1 MSTMPNDT
9 PGEDDPRCPPPSQP
23 QPKEQDGP
31 YTAVVYVHG
40 MGSQKRYEEVSHLVD
55 ALDDYATG
63 RDESAAAAAKKNHT
77 KWDDTKR
84 DYLTRI
90 LAYTEKNET
99 PNENTSYI
107 RVSHKPEGKQSHE
120 LKPYRF
126 HEVYWAPV
134 TADGAPPRAIFYWLL
149 QQVSKPWQILRTP
162 WRDRQRYRRAILHR
176 MQSDLQRTGR
186 DPFIGDD
193 LQLLVKAYHNFE
205 RPEFRRGDET
215 GSFRKFEEYLGNL
228 EPDQLR
234 QRDGTL
240 DPNQKPRLIRLAR
253 SWWWS
258 CLRRELINAFVLVT
272 IALALIIGVGLIAL
286 GAAMALRFLQDNWG
300 PQLEEFTNIPE
311 LSKRFEASPA
321 NISMLVAIALGLIKF
336 RSFLSDYL
344 GDVQFWSTYEE
355 TDEKHKKHAEIVNR
369 TTATIKHVLI
379 DPDCRRVV
387 IVAHSLGASVA
398 YDGLLALGRMNQ
410 TGVTDWTDAD
420 QLRTLAKTPLPLDKI
435 DTFITMGNPVDKVHY
450 FFESHKGPNH
460 RYIRVVDQV
469 RGDMGKV
476 PFATQT
482 CFEPNNPW
490 SGHGLALIRWVNFW
504 DEADIISGPQYTP
517 TNWWNADLTVDN
529 VHSRSY
535 SFPNPSKSHGGYFQN
550 AEVIRH
556 LYEMIFKAPESRA
569 LRVDA
574 PQIGPGRFYPL
585 TRRLQGAC
593 VLAVWIIVFYLIVWM
608 LGMPLLMIGA
618 IIAEMVLLAIIGIA
632 LLCDRGPLK
641 PLIPHK

>member
-1 MSTMPNDT
+1 MSTLPADT
-9 PGEDDPRCPPPSQP
+9 PGEDEPRCPPSAKPQP
-23 QPKEQDGP
+23 QEQDGP

-55 ALDDYATG
+55 ALDDYAFG
-63 RDESAAAAAKKNHT
+63 QSALITDVTKK
-77 KWDDTKR
+77 
-84 DYLTRI
+84 DYLKGI
-90 LAYTEKNET
+90 LAYTEKTAT
-99 PNENTSYI
+99 PNENISYI
-107 RVSHKPEGKQSHE
+107 RVSHKPAGKQSHE

-134 TADGAPPRAIFYWLL
+134 TAGGAPPRAVFYWLL

-176 MQSDLQRTGR
+176 MRTDLQRTGR
-186 DPFIGDD
+186 DPFLGDD

-205 RPEFRRGDET
+205 RPEFRHKGEA
-215 GSFRKFEEYLGNL
+215 GSFRNFEIYLGNL
-228 EPDQLR
+228 PKEQLT
-234 QRDGTL
+234 QRDGAL
-240 DPNQKPRLIRLAR
+240 APDQKPRLIRLAR
-253 SWWWS
+253 LWWWS
-258 CLRRELINAFVLVT
+258 CLRREVINAFVLVT
-272 IALALIIGVGLIAL
+272 IALALVLGVAFVAQV
-286 GAAMALRFLQDNWG
+286 AAMLLHFLYKDWG
-300 PQLEEFTNIPE
+300 PWLETFTKIPN
-311 LSKRFEASPA
+311 LSKRFEPSTA
-321 NISMLVAIALGLIKF
+321 NIGMLVGIALGLIKF
-336 RSFLSDYL
+336 RSFLQDYL

-369 TTATIKHVLI
+369 TTATIQHVLI
-379 DPDCRRVV
+379 DLDCRRVV

-410 TGVTDWTDAD
+410 TGVTEWTDAD
-420 QLRTLAKTPLPLDKI
+420 QLRTLPRTPLPLDKI

-482 CFEPNNPW
+482 CFDPELPW
-490 SGHGLALIRWVNFW
+490 SGHGTALIRWVNFW

-517 TNWWNADLTVDN
+517 ANWWNADLTVDN

-535 SFPNPSKSHGGYFQN
+535 LFPNPNKCHGGYFHN
-550 AEVIRH
+550 ADVIQH
-556 LYEMIFKAPESRA
+556 LYAMIFNAPESRA
-569 LRVDA
+569 LRVEA
-574 PQIGPGRFYPL
+574 PKIGPGRFYPL

-593 VLAVWIIVFYLIVWM
+593 MVLLWIIVFHLIVKM
-608 LGMPLLMIGA
+608 LGFPLLTIIA
-618 IIAEMVLLAIIGIA
+618 IIAEIVLAAIIGIA
-632 LLCDRGPLK
+632 LLCDRGPLN
-641 PLIPHK
+641 PLIPTGHK